1 MTTKPFGAVLT
12 VNGQERRVVLHSVV
26 IRHVMKDN
34 LLIFK
39 VYYHRA
45 TTFYRTTKRFSQE
58 ELAELCGL
66 HRTYIGS
73 VERHERNV
81 TLSTLEVLASTLG
94 VTVSE
99 LLTKHESPSNN
110 E

>member
-1 MTTKPFGAVLT
+1 MVRKSSDSLRAVLAE
-12 VNGQERRVVLHSVV
+12 NIKAFRRE
-26 IRHVMKDN
+26 KG
-34 LLIFK
+34 
-39 VYYHRA
+39 
-45 TTFYRTTKRFSQE
+45 FSQE

-73 VERHERNV
+73 VERQERNV

-99 LLTKHESPSNN
+99 LLTKPESPSNG
-110 E
+110 EQMGKLE

>member
-1 MTTKPFGAVLT
+1 MVRKSSDTLRTVLAKNIKT
-12 VNGQERRVVLHSVV
+12 FRRDKN
-26 IRHVMKDN
+26 I
-34 LLIFK
+34 
-39 VYYHRA
+39 
-45 TTFYRTTKRFSQE
+45 SQE

-99 LLTKHESPSNN
+99 LLIEHESPSNN
-110 E
+110 KQMGIL